1 MDCIPDVGVVQ
12 RGRPKL
18 ADGEGPEGV
27 LPEPVNLSRGFGYG
41 EATGDADVGDG
52 SFSRGAEVHQEGG
65 GDDAGTADALAAVDG
80 DAFARLELLGEFP
93 E

>member
-1 MDCIPDVGVVQ
+1 
-12 RGRPKL
+12 
-18 ADGEGPEGV
+18 
-27 LPEPVNLSRGFGYG
+27 VNLSRGFGYG
-41 EATGDADVGDG
+41 EATGDADFGDG